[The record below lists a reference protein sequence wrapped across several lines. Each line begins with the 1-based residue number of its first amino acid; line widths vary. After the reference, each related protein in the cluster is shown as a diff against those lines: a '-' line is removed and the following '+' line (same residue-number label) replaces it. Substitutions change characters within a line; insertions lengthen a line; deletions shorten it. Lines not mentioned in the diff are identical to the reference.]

1 MSVARRSFVGGGLA
15 VAVLGKGALAMDN
28 GTMMWGMIARIKAQ
42 PGQRAALAA
51 ILAGNPGTMPG
62 CLAYIVSEDLA
73 DADAL
78 WVTEY
83 WDSKASHD
91 ASLSLPAVKDAITK
105 GRPLIAGF
113 ERGAELR
120 PISGLAR

>member
-1 MSVARRSFVGGGLA
+1 MAVARRSVVGGGLA
-15 VAVLGKGALAMDN
+15 LALLGTEGWAME
-28 GTMMWGMIARIKAQ
+28 GTAMWGMIGKIKAQ

-51 ILAGNPGTMPG
+51 ILTAGSGTMPG

-91 ASLSLPAVKDAITK
+91 ASLSLPAVKDAIAK

-120 PISGLAR
+120 PISGVGR

>member
-1 MSVARRSFVGGGLA
+1 MGGARRSGVGGGLA
-15 VAVLGKGALAMDN
+15 LALLGKVAWATE
-28 GTMMWGMIARIKAQ
+28 GTTMWGMIGKIKAH

-51 ILAGNPGTMPG
+51 ILTAGSGTMPG

-91 ASLSLPAVKDAITK
+91 ASLSLPVVKDAIAK
-105 GRPLIAGF
+105 GRPLLAGF
-113 ERGAELR
+113 EGGGELG
-120 PISGLAR
+120 PISGVGR

>member
-1 MSVARRSFVGGGLA
+1 MAVARRSFVGGGLA
-15 VAVLGKGALAMDN
+15 LALLGKEAWAME
-28 GTMMWGMIARIKAQ
+28 GTAMWGMIGKIKAQ

-51 ILAGNPGTMPG
+51 ILAGSPGTMPG

-91 ASLSLPAVKDAITK
+91 ASLSLPTVKEAITK

>member
-1 MSVARRSFVGGGLA
+1 MAVARRSVVGGGLA
-15 VAVLGKGALAMDN
+15 LALLGKEAWAME
-28 GTMMWGMIARIKAQ
+28 GTTMWGMIGKIKAH

-51 ILAGNPGTMPG
+51 ILTAGSGTMPG
-62 CLAYIVSEDLA
+62 CLAYIVSVDVSV
-73 DADAL
+73 ADAL

-83 WDSKASHD
+83 WDSKSSHD
-91 ASLSLPAVKDAITK
+91 ASLSLPAVKDAIAK

-120 PISGLAR
+120 PISGVGR

>member
-1 MSVARRSFVGGGLA
+1 MAVARRSVLGAGLA
-15 VAVLGKGALAMDN
+15 IALLGNEAWAMAD
-28 GTMMWGMIARIKAQ
+28 GTEMWGMIGKIKAQ
-42 PGQRAALAA
+42 PGKRAALAA
-51 ILAGNPGTMPG
+51 VLSAGSGTMPG

-91 ASLSLPAVKDAITK
+91 ASLSLPAVRQAIAT

-120 PISGLAR
+120 PISGVGR